1 MTGKDWYN
9 GEHGIFIVRDENN
22 MPPDLNWGLIEGR
35 IYTYAIYD

>member
-1 MTGKDWYN
+1 MTSKGWYN
-9 GEHGIFIVRDENN
+9 GEHGIFIAKDEEN